1 MGNIEHVY
9 SKVAILENNGYVVG
23 AVHINGK
30 PENEYAPLEWCNDED
45 ILDVD
50 KFGVITV
57 EQYEKAG
64 YKFPAPTDERVQWF
78 GIEDITKDKFDDRH
92 DRQAEDAEAASEAEA
107 EYITGHLVNLFNLL
121 TIPEVVDEK
130 EVYAYNLDADDNVEL
145 LGLIRAAKSDVDWL
159 MHHIGI
165 DGSDD
170 CDCECC
176 GACGQ
181 MSFVDEYIA
190 RKSAMVEKV
199 EALAKKAGKA
209 EEEFAD
215 WVDSAVK
222 DITEDDVDA
231 LVASKNEAIEER
243 DKVLVHA
250 LYEVKHSSDDDRLRN
265 MLGVFLD
272 AALGTGKHKPSK

>member
-23 AVHINGK
+23 AVHLNGK

-64 YKFPAPTDERVQWF
+64 YKFPTPTDERVQWF
-78 GIEDITKDKFDDRH
+78 GIEDITEDKFD
-92 DRQAEDAEAASEAEA
+92 
-107 EYITGHLVNLFNLL
+107 
-121 TIPEVVDEK
+121 
-130 EVYAYNLDADDNVEL
+130 
-145 LGLIRAAKSDVDWL
+145 
-159 MHHIGI
+159 
-165 DGSDD
+165 
-170 CDCECC
+170 

-199 EALAKKAGKA
+199 KALAKKAGKA

-231 LVASKNEAIEER
+231 LVASKNEVIEER

>member
-23 AVHINGK
+23 AVHLNGK
-30 PENEYAPLEWCNDED
+30 PESEYAPLEWCNDED
-45 ILDVD
+45 VLDVD

-78 GIEDITKDKFDDRH
+78 GIEDITNDKFNDRH
-92 DRQAEDAEAASEAEA
+92 DVTEPDSCS
-107 EYITGHLVNLFNLL
+107 G
-121 TIPEVVDEK
+121 
-130 EVYAYNLDADDNVEL
+130 
-145 LGLIRAAKSDVDWL
+145 
-159 MHHIGI
+159 
-165 DGSDD
+165 
-170 CDCECC
+170 ECC

-190 RKSAMVEKV
+190 RKSDMMEKV

-209 EEEFAD
+209 EEGFAD
-215 WVDSAVK
+215 WVSDAVK
-222 DITEDDVDA
+222 SITEDDVDA
-231 LVASKNEAIEER
+231 LMASKHEAIEER

-250 LYEVKHSSDDDRLRN
+250 LYEVEHSSDDDRLRN

-272 AALGTGKHKPSK
+272 AALGTGKHKPNK

>member
-30 PENEYAPLEWCNDED
+30 PENEYTPLEWCNDED
-45 ILDVD
+45 VLDVD

-78 GIEDITKDKFDDRH
+78 DIESITKDKFDDRH
-92 DRQAEDAEAASEAEA
+92 DRQAEDAEAASKAEA
-107 EYITGHLVNLFNLL
+107 EYITSHLVNLFNLL

-130 EVYAYNLDADDNVEL
+130 EVYAYNLDADDNIEL
-145 LGLIRAAKSDVDWL
+145 LGLIRAAKCDVDWL

-165 DGSDD
+165 DGSED
-170 CDCECC
+170 CSSECC

-231 LVASKNEAIEER
+231 LVASKNEVIEDR
-243 DKVLVHA
+243 DKVMVHA

>member
-9 SKVAILENNGYVVG
+9 SKVAILENNGYAVG

-30 PENEYAPLEWCNDED
+30 PENEYSPLEWCNDED

-92 DRQAEDAEAASEAEA
+92 DRQADDVEAASEAEA
-107 EYITGHLVNLFNLL
+107 EYITDHLVNLFNLL
-121 TIPEVVDEK
+121 AVPDVVDED
-130 EVYAYNLDADDNVEL
+130 EVYAYDLDADASIGL
-145 LGLIRAAKSDVDWL
+145 IGLIRAAKRDVHWL

-165 DGSDD
+165 DSSED
-170 CDCECC
+170 CNCECC
-176 GACGQ
+176 DACDQ

-231 LVASKNEAIEER
+231 LVSSKNEVIEER

>member
-45 ILDVD
+45 VLDVD

-78 GIEDITKDKFDDRH
+78 GIEDITKDKFD
-92 DRQAEDAEAASEAEA
+92 
-107 EYITGHLVNLFNLL
+107 
-121 TIPEVVDEK
+121 
-130 EVYAYNLDADDNVEL
+130 
-145 LGLIRAAKSDVDWL
+145 
-159 MHHIGI
+159 
-165 DGSDD
+165 
-170 CDCECC
+170 

-190 RKSAMVEKV
+190 RKSAMMEKV
-199 EALAKKAGKA
+199 EELAKKAGKA
-209 EEEFAD
+209 EEEFTD

-231 LVASKNEAIEER
+231 LVASKNEVIEER
-243 DKVLVHA
+243 DKVMVHA
-250 LYEVKHSSDDDRLRN
+250 LYEVKYSSDDDRLRN
-265 MLGVFLD
+265 MMGVFLD
-272 AALGTGKHKPSK
+272 AALGTGKYKPSK

>member
-30 PENEYAPLEWCNDED
+30 PENEYSPLEWCNDED
-45 ILDVD
+45 VLDVD

-78 GIEDITKDKFDDRH
+78 GIEDITKDKFD
-92 DRQAEDAEAASEAEA
+92 
-107 EYITGHLVNLFNLL
+107 
-121 TIPEVVDEK
+121 
-130 EVYAYNLDADDNVEL
+130 
-145 LGLIRAAKSDVDWL
+145 
-159 MHHIGI
+159 GI
-165 DGSDD
+165 DGSED
-170 CDCECC
+170 CNSECC

-209 EEEFAD
+209 EEEFTD

-231 LVASKNEAIEER
+231 LVASKNEVIEER

>member
-9 SKVAILENNGYVVG
+9 NKVAILENNGYVVG

-92 DRQAEDAEAASEAEA
+92 DSQAKDAEDASKAEA
-107 EYITGHLVNLFNLL
+107 EYITDHLVNLFNLL

-130 EVYAYNLDADDNVEL
+130 EVYAYNLDAGSNIEL
-145 LGLIRAAKSDVDWL
+145 LGLIRAAKCDVDWL

-165 DGSDD
+165 DGSED
-170 CDCECC
+170 CSGECC

-215 WVDSAVK
+215 WVGSAVK
-222 DITEDDVDA
+222 DITEDDVNE
-231 LVASKNEAIEER
+231 LVSSEHEAVEER

-250 LYEVKHSSDDDRLRN
+250 LYEAEHSSDDDRLRN
-265 MLGVFLD
+265 VMGVFLD
-272 AALGTGKHKPSK
+272 VALGTGKYKHTK

>member
-30 PENEYAPLEWCNDED
+30 PENEYSPLEWCNDED

-78 GIEDITKDKFDDRH
+78 SIEDITKDKFDDRH
-92 DRQAEDAEAASEAEA
+92 DRQAKDADDASKAEA
-107 EYITGHLVNLFNLL
+107 EYITDHLVNLFNLL
-121 TIPEVVDEK
+121 AVPDVVDED
-130 EVYAYNLDADDNVEL
+130 EVYAYDLDADASIGL
-145 LGLIRAAKSDVDWL
+145 IGLIREAKRDVHWL

-165 DGSDD
+165 DSSEDYN
-170 CDCECC
+170 CECC

-181 MSFVDEYIA
+181 MPFVDEYIA
-190 RKSAMVEKV
+190 RKSAMVEKAK
-199 EALAKKAGKA
+199 ALAHQADKA

-222 DITEDDVDA
+222 DITEDDIDA
-231 LVASKNEAIEER
+231 LVASKNDAIDEW

-250 LYEVKHSSDDDRLRN
+250 LYEAEHSSDGDRLWN
-265 MLGVFLD
+265 VMGVFLD
-272 AALGTGKHKPSK
+272 AALGTGKHKPGK

>member
-9 SKVAILENNGYVVG
+9 SKAAILENNGYVVG

-78 GIEDITKDKFDDRH
+78 NIEDITKDKFD
-92 DRQAEDAEAASEAEA
+92 
-107 EYITGHLVNLFNLL
+107 
-121 TIPEVVDEK
+121 
-130 EVYAYNLDADDNVEL
+130 
-145 LGLIRAAKSDVDWL
+145 
-159 MHHIGI
+159 
-165 DGSDD
+165 
-170 CDCECC
+170 

-199 EALAKKAGKA
+199 KALAHQAGKA
-209 EEEFAD
+209 EEDFAD
-215 WVDSAVK
+215 WVSDAAKS
-222 DITEDDVDA
+222 ITEDDVDA
-231 LVASKNEAIEER
+231 LMASKNEVIEER

-250 LYEVKHSSDDDRLRN
+250 LYEVEHSSDDDRLRN

>member
-30 PENEYAPLEWCNDED
+30 PENKYSPLEWCNDED

-92 DRQAEDAEAASEAEA
+92 DRQAKDAEAASEAEA
-107 EYITGHLVNLFNLL
+107 EYITDHLVNLFNLL
-121 TIPEVVDEK
+121 TIPDVVDEK
-130 EVYAYNLDADDNVEL
+130 EVYAYNLDADDDIEL

-159 MHHIGI
+159 MRHIGVTEPESCS
-165 DGSDD
+165 G
-170 CDCECC
+170 ECC

-222 DITEDDVDA
+222 GITEDDVDA
-231 LVASKNEAIEER
+231 LVASKNEVIEER

-250 LYEVKHSSDDDRLRN
+250 LYEAKHSSDDDRLRN